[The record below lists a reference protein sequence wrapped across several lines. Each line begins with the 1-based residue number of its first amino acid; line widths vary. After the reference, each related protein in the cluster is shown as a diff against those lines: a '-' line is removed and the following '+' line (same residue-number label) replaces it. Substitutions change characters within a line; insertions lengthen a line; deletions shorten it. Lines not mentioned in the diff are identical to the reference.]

1 MSAKPWSKAQAKNN
15 KKFQAKLD
23 RITNY
28 VIEGDWHGSYG
39 SRASIEGDEIINDIA
54 TKESLPFDTLEFILL
69 PGGLVTAK
77 EGRIDE
83 TGNIEIEEFIVGIQ
97 PLEGTFYMIGIEDN
111 DIVFGSINKKSGILS
126 VTELEQAEV
135 GDEAGICIAQYTNL
149 AM

>member
-28 VIEGDWHGSYG
+28 LIEGDWHGSYDT
-39 SRASIEGDEIINDIA
+39 RTSIEGDEIINVTG
-54 TKESLPFDTLEFILL
+54 TKEGLPFDTLEFTLL
-69 PGGLVTAK
+69 AGDLLTAK

-83 TGNIEIEEFIVGIQ
+83 TGNIVTEEFIVGIQ
-97 PLEGTFYMIGIEDN
+97 PIEGTFYMIGIEYN
-111 DIVFGSINKKSGILS
+111 DIVFGSINKKRGILS
-126 VTELEQAEV
+126 VTELEPGEA
-135 GDEAGICIAQYTNL
+135 GDEAAIGIAQYTNL